1 MKKILFIILPPLIAI
16 LIFIAVTIIL
26 NKTSNK
32 GGLKVTSVPKSKV
45 YLDGKL
51 IGETPLCKCDQ
62 NNMITTGDYTIK
74 LVPSQGDFSYFESKI
89 TVSSGTLT
97 VVDRSFG
104 QGGLSQGSIINLIP
118 IDDKKDAQVLIVS
131 FPDKAKVSLDNNLS
145 GTSPLLL
152 KNITESD
159 HEIKLS
165 KDGYK
170 EKAIRIRTIAG
181 YKLESIIF
189 LSINQDVGASPAALP
204 TSPSIT
210 PTPTSSV
217 KKVTI
222 LTTPT
227 GFLRVRESN
236 SISSVQVALVNPGES
251 YELVSEQENWFQ
263 IKLKDGKL
271 GWISSQYAKKET
283 P

>member
-1 MKKILFIILPPLIAI
+1 MRKFLFIVIPPLIAI

-32 GGLKVTSVPKSKV
+32 GGLQVTSVPKSKV

-62 NNMITTGDYTIK
+62 NNMIATGEYTIK
-74 LVPSQGDFSYFESKI
+74 LVPSQGDFSYFEGKI

-118 IDDKKDAQVLIVS
+118 INDKKDAQVSIIS
-131 FPDKAKVSLDNNLS
+131 FPDKAKVFLDNNLS

-159 HEIKLS
+159 HEVKLS

-170 EKAIRIRTIAG
+170 EKAIRIRTVVG

-189 LSINQDVGASPAALP
+189 LSINQDVGASSAAIPVPL
-204 TSPSIT
+204 SAS
-210 PTPTSSV
+210 PTPTV
-217 KKVTI
+217 KNVTI
-222 LTTPT
+222 LDTPT

-236 SISSVQVALVNPGES
+236 SISSAQVALVNPGES
-251 YELVSEQENWFQ
+251 YELISEQENWYE
-263 IKLKDGKL
+263 IKLKDGKT

>member
-1 MKKILFIILPPLIAI
+1 MRKFLFIVIPPLIAI

-32 GGLKVTSVPKSKV
+32 GGLQVTSVPKSKV

-62 NNMITTGDYTIK
+62 NNMITTGEYTIK
-74 LVPSQGDFSYFESKI
+74 LVPSQENFSYFEGKI

-118 IDDKKDAQVLIVS
+118 IDDKKDAQVSIIS
-131 FPDKAKVSLDNNLS
+131 FPDKAKVFLDNNLS

-152 KNITESD
+152 RNITESD
-159 HEIKLS
+159 HEVKLS

-170 EKAIRIRTIAG
+170 EKAIRIRIVAG

-189 LSINQDVGASPAALP
+189 LSINQDVGASSAAISVPL
-204 TSPSIT
+204 SIS
-210 PTPTSSV
+210 PTPTV
-217 KKVTI
+217 KNVII
-222 LTTPT
+222 LNTPT

-236 SISSVQVALVNPGES
+236 SISSAQVALVNPRES
-251 YELVSEQENWFQ
+251 YELISEQESWYE
-263 IKLKDGKL
+263 IKLKDGKT

>member
-1 MKKILFIILPPLIAI
+1 MKKILFIVVPPLIAI
-16 LIFIAVTIIL
+16 LIFITVTIIL

-32 GGLKVTSVPKSKV
+32 GGLQVTSVPKSKV
-45 YLDGKL
+45 YLNGKL

-62 NNMITTGDYTIK
+62 NNMITTGEYTIK
-74 LVPSQGDFSYFESKI
+74 LVPFQGDFSYFESKI
-89 TVSSGTLT
+89 TISSGTLT

-104 QGGLSQGSIINLIP
+104 QGGLSHGSIINLIP

-159 HEIKLS
+159 HEVKLS

-170 EKAIRIRTIAG
+170 EKAIRIRTIVG
-181 YKLESIIF
+181 YKLEGIIF
-189 LSINQDVGASPAALP
+189 LSINQDVGASAAAIP

-210 PTPTSSV
+210 LTPTPSV
-217 KKVTI
+217 KKITI

-236 SISSVQVALVNPGES
+236 SISSAQVALVNPGES
-251 YELVSEQENWFQ
+251 YELVSEEENWFQ
-263 IKLKDGKL
+263 IKLLDGKI
-271 GWISSQYAKKET
+271 GWISSQYAKKE
-283 P
+283 

>member
-1 MKKILFIILPPLIAI
+1 MRKFLFIVIPPLIAI

-32 GGLKVTSVPKSKV
+32 GGLQVTSVPKSKV

-62 NNMITTGDYTIK
+62 NNMITTGEYTIK
-74 LVPSQGDFSYFESKI
+74 LVPSQENFSYFEGKI

-118 IDDKKDAQVLIVS
+118 IDDKKDAQVSIIS
-131 FPDKAKVSLDNNLS
+131 FPDKAKVFLDNNLS

-152 KNITESD
+152 RNITESD
-159 HEIKLS
+159 HEVKLS

-170 EKAIRIRTIAG
+170 EKAIRIRIVAG

-189 LSINQDVGASPAALP
+189 LSINQDVGASSAAIPVPL
-204 TSPSIT
+204 SIS
-210 PTPTSSV
+210 PTPTV
-217 KKVTI
+217 KNVII
-222 LTTPT
+222 LNTPT

-236 SISSVQVALVNPGES
+236 SISSAQVALVNPGES
-251 YELVSEQENWFQ
+251 YELISEQESWYE
-263 IKLKDGKL
+263 IKLKDGKT